1 MGPLIVE
8 VLDERGGRA
17 RERHRVR
24 SSPVTIGRG
33 YACDVIL
40 DDPYVSVEHLR
51 LEWGDEG
58 WTVRD
63 LASENGTHLAA
74 SGRRL
79 TAAERLGPETLLRVG
94 HTRLRVRT
102 SDYAAPPAVRDRGEA
117 PRLGLWL
124 DRPLVA
130 LLALGAA
137 GTLAAFDLHQRTFT
151 TGALFAAGLGALIAL
166 TATAGWAAL
175 WALLTR
181 LLSHRTRWAAH
192 LGIAGLAVVGWGAA
206 DWLAE
211 YYAFAFS
218 ARVSAQV
225 VGYALL
231 GAVGTLALY
240 VHCGLAVSRSGWRPA
255 AVAGLVTAAALAV
268 TASANYLVVAFDD
281 DVNELRFAAELKP
294 LPLALT
300 RRAGLEPFLADAESL
315 RARVDAEARQS
326 SAAAADPAR

>member
-8 VLDERGGRA
+8 LLDERGGGA
-17 RERHRVR
+17 RERYRIL

-33 YACDVIL
+33 YACDVVV

-51 LEWGDEG
+51 LERSDDG
-58 WTVRD
+58 WSAHD
-63 LASENGTHLAA
+63 LASENGTYLAA
-74 SGRRL
+74 SGRRI
-79 TAAERLGPETLLRVG
+79 TAAERLGPETVLRVG
-94 HTRLRVRT
+94 HTRLRLRT
-102 SDYAAPPAVRDRGEA
+102 GEYAAPPAVRDRGEA

-124 DRPLVA
+124 DRPMVA

-137 GTLAAFDLHQRTFT
+137 GALAAFAIRQTTYT
-151 TGALFAAGLGALIAL
+151 TGALFAAGLGALITL
-166 TATAGWAAL
+166 TATAGWAAP

-181 LLSHRTRWAAH
+181 LLSHRTRWPAH
-192 LGIAGLAVVGWGAA
+192 LSIAGLAVVGWGVA

-225 VGYALL
+225 VEYALL
-231 GAVGTLALY
+231 GAVGALALY

-255 AVAGLVTAAALAV
+255 VVAGLVTAAAIGI
-268 TASANYLVVAFDD
+268 TASASYLVTAFDD

-300 RRAGLEPFLADAESL
+300 RRASLEHFLADAESL
-315 RARVDAEARQS
+315 RARVDAEARAS
-326 SAAAADPAR
+326 AAADPAR

>member
-8 VLDERGGRA
+8 LLDERGGGA
-17 RERHRVR
+17 RERYRCQ

-33 YACDVIL
+33 YACDVVV

-51 LEWGDEG
+51 LEWSDDG
-58 WTVRD
+58 WSARD
-63 LASENGTHLAA
+63 LASENGTYLAA
-74 SGRRL
+74 SGRRI
-79 TAAERLGPETLLRVG
+79 TAAEPLGAETVLRVG
-94 HTRLRVRT
+94 HTRLRLRT
-102 SDYAAPPAVRDRGEA
+102 GEYAAPPAMRDRGEA

-124 DRPLVA
+124 DRPIVA

-137 GTLAAFDLHQRTFT
+137 GALAAFGLHQTTFT

-181 LLSHRTRWAAH
+181 LLSHRTRWPAH
-192 LGIAGLAVVGWGAA
+192 LSIAGLAVVGWGVA

-218 ARVSAQV
+218 ARVSGQV
-225 VGYALL
+225 VEYALL
-231 GAVGTLALY
+231 GAVGALALY

-255 AVAGLVTAAALAV
+255 AVAGLVTAAALGI
-268 TASANYLVVAFDD
+268 TASASYLVTAFDD

-300 RRAGLEPFLADAESL
+300 RRASLEHFLADAEAL
-315 RARVDAEARQS
+315 RARVDAEARAS
-326 SAAAADPAR
+326 AAADPAR